1 MRYGIEATKHSHTF
15 KHKYPIM
22 TKLLVA
28 FLVVSVQLTVG
39 SQWRRSVSWRLDSC
53 MQMDM
58 DCLREGR
65 QVKDT
70 VQTGLMTM
78 FLGDL
83 KRRARRADHRCM
95 IVSFE
100 FNILKSFTLCMS
112 IRREGSSVDRKETD
126 THPPPNIRAL
136 QQNKGITIK
145 LTGKKWIR
153 LAGYVKF
160 PSCMPQS
167 FKTTT

>member
-1 MRYGIEATKHSHTF
+1 
-15 KHKYPIM
+15 M

-78 FLGDL
+78 SLGDL

-112 IRREGSSVDRKETD
+112 IRREESAPLVLWPARFQAVVAAAASSFFFFVGS
-126 THPPPNIRAL
+126 P
-136 QQNKGITIK
+136 
-145 LTGKKWIR
+145 
-153 LAGYVKF
+153 F
-160 PSCMPQS
+160 
-167 FKTTT
+167 TTTMDTATASFTCYDRVEAWNSLRRVWL